1 MELRNSNLKIAFQEH
16 CSLFTQ
22 LKSFIIRLA
31 GLIDIVI
38 IRESGVEEEE
48 EEKTIRNRHVT
59 ADTNCTQ
66 QMHTDIHSRRVG

>member
-1 MELRNSNLKIAFQEH
+1 MELRNSNVKIAFQKH

-48 EEKTIRNRHVT
+48 EEKIRNRHVT

-66 QMHTDIHSRRVG
+66 QMHTDTHSRRVG